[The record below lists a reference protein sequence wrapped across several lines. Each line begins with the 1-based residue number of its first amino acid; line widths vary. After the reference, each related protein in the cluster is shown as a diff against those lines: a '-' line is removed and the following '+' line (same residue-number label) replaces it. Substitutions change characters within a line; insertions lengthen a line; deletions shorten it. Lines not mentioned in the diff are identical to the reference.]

1 MHKASRIKYLGVV
14 FPLFV
19 IFFLL
24 VGLRV
29 PAHAAEAPPAPI
41 EKAGAPPRIQIKEF
55 FRHDKTI
62 PVVPLPRE
70 AKRDVLLYVAKRIW
84 PHPDKKML
92 PYIKRAIATMWK
104 GPLKVGAGT
113 AKARQIAGK

>member
-1 MHKASRIKYLGVV
+1 MHRASRIKYLGVV
-14 FPLFV
+14 IPLFV

-24 VGLRV
+24 LGLHV
-29 PAHAAEAPPAPI
+29 PAQAAEAPPAPI
-41 EKAGAPPRIQIKEF
+41 KKSGAPPKIQIKEF

-62 PVVPLPRE
+62 PVVPLPKE
-70 AKRDVLLYVAKRIW
+70 AKRDVLLYVAKRVW

-104 GPLKVGAGT
+104 DPLKVDAGP

>member
-1 MHKASRIKYLGVV
+1 MKRTFKRPGSAGRLTLFTVLLLLG
-14 FPLFV
+14 LS
-19 IFFLL
+19 
-24 VGLRV
+24 V
-29 PAHAAEAPPAPI
+29 PAPAAEAPPAPT
-41 EKAGAPPRIQIKEF
+41 EKAGLPPKIQIKEF

-62 PVVPLPRE
+62 PVAPLPNA
-70 AKRDVLLYVAKRIW
+70 AKRDVLLYVAKRVW

-104 GPLKVGAGT
+104 GPPKVGAGP